1 MTSLQ
6 FLQDQGFPTQYVS
19 LLSLLQIVYM
29 TATLPLIL
37 LIIFFF
43 RGVHLKGYQE
53 GLALLFIPEVSKSVE
68 GLNVS
73 FKNLRWPIYVINSVE
88 PVSQSHPVCKSV
100 SSPVNQSVT
109 SVGN

>member
-1 MTSLQ
+1 MCVILDLMRMTSLQ

-68 GLNVS
+68 GLTLEMS
-73 FKNLRWPIYVINSVE
+73 ALKLFTRPIYVINSVE
-88 PVSQSHPVCKSV
+88 NTLLPSR
-100 SSPVNQSVT
+100 
-109 SVGN
+109 

>member
-68 GLNVS
+68 GLTLKMS
-73 FKNLRWPIYVINSVE
+73 ALKLFTMANLRYQLSWKYFTTQPLV
-88 PVSQSHPVCKSV
+88 
-100 SSPVNQSVT
+100 
-109 SVGN
+109 